1 MIHQCASRA
10 HRIAPGTQNSPGTTI
25 RGRAGEVLEQ
35 ATKKAQQGYAVD
47 ARGPN
52 TGQEP
57 MGLTPLTAKQQFF
70 VDEYLIDLN
79 ATQAAI
85 RAGYSKKTARFI
97 GCENL
102 TKPNIAAAIAKKKAE
117 RSARVELE
125 ADRVLYQLKAIA
137 TSNIRDYLS
146 YGSNG
151 VVLKDS
157 RGLTEAQ
164 SAAIEKVT
172 AIVGSKSRNTVG
184 FKLHN
189 KLKAIGMALKHL
201 WPHAA
206 GKREN
211 SFTDK
216 ADAAIRE
223 AIQDIMN
230 GRF

>member
-1 MIHQCASRA
+1 MQ
-10 HRIAPGTQNSPGTTI
+10 
-25 RGRAGEVLEQ
+25 L
-35 ATKKAQQGYAVD
+35 D
-47 ARGPN
+47 
-52 TGQEP
+52 
-57 MGLTPLTAKQQFF
+57 
-70 VDEYLIDLN
+70 
-79 ATQAAI
+79 
-85 RAGYSKKTARFI
+85 
-97 GCENL
+97 
-102 TKPNIAAAIAKKKAE
+102 
-117 RSARVELE
+117 

-157 RGLTEAQ
+157 RGLTDEQ

-172 AIVGSKSRNTVG
+172 AAVGRKGRSTVG

-201 WPHAA
+201 GHHAP
-206 GKREN
+206 GKRDN
-211 SFTDK
+211 SFSGE

-223 AIQDIMN
+223 AIQNIVY

>member
-1 MIHQCASRA
+1 MEEVKNAAQKQSSEAR
-10 HRIAPGTQNSPGTTI
+10 HRMSVAI
-25 RGRAGEVLEQ
+25 
-35 ATKKAQQGYAVD
+35 
-47 ARGPN
+47 
-52 TGQEP
+52 P
-57 MGLTPLTAKQQFF
+57 MELTSLTAKQRFF

-117 RSARVELE
+117 RSARVQLE
-125 ADRVLYQLKAIA
+125 ADRVLHQIKAIA
-137 TSNIRDYLS
+137 LSDIRNYLS
-146 YGSNG
+146 YGPNG

-157 RGLTEAQ
+157 RGLTDAQ

-172 AIVGSKSRNTVG
+172 ETVSSKGRSTVG

-201 WPHAA
+201 GSYAP
-206 GKREN
+206 GKREH
-211 SFTDK
+211 SFSGE
-216 ADAAIRE
+216 ADAAIQE
-223 AIQDIMN
+223 AIQNIVY

>member
-1 MIHQCASRA
+1 MSVAI
-10 HRIAPGTQNSPGTTI
+10 
-25 RGRAGEVLEQ
+25 
-35 ATKKAQQGYAVD
+35 
-47 ARGPN
+47 
-52 TGQEP
+52 P
-57 MGLTPLTAKQQFF
+57 MELTSLTAKQRFF

-117 RSARVELE
+117 RSARVELD

-137 TSNIRDYLS
+137 TSNILDYLS
-146 YGSNG
+146 YGPNG

-157 RGLTEAQ
+157 RVLTDAQ

-172 AIVGSKSRNTVG
+172 ATVGRKGRSTVG

-201 WPHAA
+201 GHHAP

-211 SFTDK
+211 SCTDE
-216 ADAAIRE
+216 ADNAIRE
-223 AIQDIMN
+223 AIQNIVY

>member
-1 MIHQCASRA
+1 MSGIIAPRPTIRSRA
-10 HRIAPGTQNSPGTTI
+10 GVKA
-25 RGRAGEVLEQ
+25 EVVKNAAQKQSSEARQ
-35 ATKKAQQGYAVD
+35 RMSAAT
-47 ARGPN
+47 
-52 TGQEP
+52 P
-57 MGLTPLTAKQQFF
+57 MGLTPLTARQRFF

-85 RAGYSKKTARFI
+85 RAGYSKRTARFI

-117 RSARVELE
+117 RSARVELD

-137 TSNIRDYLS
+137 TSNILDYLS
-146 YGSNG
+146 YGPNG

-157 RGLTEAQ
+157 RVLTDAQ

-172 AIVGSKSRNTVG
+172 ATVGRKGRSTVG

-201 WPHAA
+201 GHHAP

-211 SFTDK
+211 SCTDE
-216 ADAAIRE
+216 ADNAIRE
-223 AIQDIMN
+223 AIQNIVY

>member
-1 MIHQCASRA
+1 MKA
-10 HRIAPGTQNSPGTTI
+10 
-25 RGRAGEVLEQ
+25 EVVKNAAQKQSSEARQ
-35 ATKKAQQGYAVD
+35 RMSAAT
-47 ARGPN
+47 
-52 TGQEP
+52 P
-57 MGLTPLTAKQQFF
+57 MGLTPLTARQRFF

-85 RAGYSKKTARFI
+85 RAGYSKRTARFI

-117 RSARVELE
+117 RSARVELD

-137 TSNIRDYLS
+137 TSNILDYLS
-146 YGSNG
+146 YGPNG

-157 RGLTEAQ
+157 RVLTDAQ

-172 AIVGSKSRNTVG
+172 ATVGRKGRSTVG

-201 WPHAA
+201 GHHAP

-211 SFTDK
+211 SCTDE
-216 ADAAIRE
+216 ADNAIRE
-223 AIQDIMN
+223 AIQNIVY